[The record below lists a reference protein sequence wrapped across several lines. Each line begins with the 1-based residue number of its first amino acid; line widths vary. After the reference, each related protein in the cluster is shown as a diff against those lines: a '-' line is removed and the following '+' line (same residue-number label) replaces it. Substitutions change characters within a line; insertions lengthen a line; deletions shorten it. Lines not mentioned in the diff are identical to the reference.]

1 MSGIIIGFYLMLL
14 ALCNI
19 PFMQNWGAKTASG
32 FLAEKLQTKVEIE
45 RIKLGIFN
53 RVIVDG
59 VKLYDKQDTLMLDI
73 ARLAAKVEILPLL
86 KHKIRIDNAQLFG
99 AKLSYRAIPRLS
111 RRRSQRFFRLRF
123 RCSS

>member
-59 VKLYDKQDTLMLDI
+59 GKLYDKQDTLMLDN
-73 ARLAAKVEILPLL
+73 ARLAA
-86 KHKIRIDNAQLFG
+86 
-99 AKLSYRAIPRLS
+99 
-111 RRRSQRFFRLRF
+111 
-123 RCSS
+123 

>member
-1 MSGIIIGFYLMLL
+1 MLL

-99 AKLSYRAIPRLS
+99 AKAYHFG
-111 RRRSQRFFRLRF
+111 FFGLNPPLHRVHCVHDRKHALF
-123 RCSS
+123 